1 MLEDKVSMTV
11 CCEEGFYINFS
22 HMFLYFG
29 KQHKPYNCPY
39 FWSDLDV
46 YIYFLQQ
53 SNSGRR
59 DVAQDSNREDIHDLS
74 GMYCHFT
81 RTAHLCLEI
90 HPSDLSAKIPKAVG
104 GAQQEHM
111 RQ

>member
-1 MLEDKVSMTV
+1 MMSILTQLILLLVIWFITWRQPCGAASIFD
-11 CCEEGFYINFS
+11 GFICIAAINNA
-22 HMFLYFG
+22 LY
-29 KQHKPYNCPY
+29 
-39 FWSDLDV
+39 L
-46 YIYFLQQ
+46 LQQ